1 MGGKMSMS
9 EKSIT
14 IRESRDIKIVDVN
27 ENLGGHV
34 FASLREILNELLA
47 QKARQIVVNLSQVQH
62 INSLSIGVMVSTA
75 KRLRSDGG
83 ALKVYGLTDGIKQ
96 IFDLIGTSEIIEIY
110 DSENAALDA
119 F

>member
-1 MGGKMSMS
+1 MS
-9 EKSIT
+9 EESIT

-47 QKARQIVVNLSQVQH
+47 QKVQQIVVNLSQVQH
-62 INSLSIGVMVSTA
+62 INSLSIGVLVGTA
-75 KRLRSDGG
+75 KKLRSGG
-83 ALKVYGLTDGIKQ
+83 GDLKVYGLTDGIRQ
-96 IFDLIGTSEIIEIY
+96 IFDLIATSEIIEIY
-110 DSENAALDA
+110 ESEHTALDA